1 MSRTPRFLL
10 SLLFLVISPLLLL
23 PSALGQTTTA
33 TLSGTVVDQNGALI
47 PGVSVTAVN
56 IATTLRREATT
67 TDHGRFVFPLLPPG
81 VYTITAQHDG
91 FAPVRVENV
100 VLSVGDQKAL
110 QIQLQAGA
118 VTENVQV
125 TSDAPLIDESPEV
138 ATVVDRQFVA
148 NLPLNGRS
156 FQSLIA
162 LTPGVVITRAFGGNA
177 GQFSV
182 NGQRTNANY
191 FTIDGVSA
199 NVGVPTSVAFGQSGG
214 GSLPGFSAAG
224 GTNNLVSVDALQ
236 EFKIHTSSYAP
247 EFGRSPG
254 GQVSIVTRSGTNDFH
269 GTVFDYFRNDVLD
282 ANDWFANANRL
293 KKPALRQ
300 NDFGGVFGGPIVKNR
315 LFFFFSYEGLRLRQP
330 QVSIVDVPS
339 LQARQATPAVL
350 RPFVNAYPLPNG
362 PEAIV
367 GGIPNGFAQFSG
379 SYSNPSSLNAT
390 SIRTDYA
397 INDKLT
403 VFGRYNHAPSET
415 IQRGSGTLSNLSR
428 TKLKAQTFTAGA
440 MLNITPQMN
449 NDFRLNYSRN
459 EGTGSFALDDFG
471 GAVPPSESLLYPSG
485 LSSDTAL
492 YTFSIVGG
500 VNAFYNVGVSVD
512 NVQKQ
517 LNVVDT
523 LSFITGS
530 HQIKFGVDFRRL
542 MPNLGVRKYGQSA
555 RFSGVGLR
563 PPGVPPPAGT
573 ILSGL
578 TSRTSVESN
587 PRLHLVADNFSAF
600 AQDAWKIKRR
610 LTLTYGVRWEVNPAP
625 YSSDGPD
632 LIAVTGLENLPQL
645 TLAPGGTPLWKTTY
659 TNFAPRIGASY
670 QLFERPGRETIL
682 RGGFGVFYDL
692 GTSTASDAGGSL
704 SGRVQ
709 FLNVPYPLTTAQ
721 AAPVPLRLTPPFDF
735 LNLFDPQLRLP
746 RTYQWNLAVEQSLGA
761 NQALTASYVA
771 AVGRRLLRQN
781 ILLNSVSPIST
792 QYRLTVNGATSDYH
806 AFQAQFRRRLSRGVQ
821 ALVSYS
827 WAKSIDEA
835 SSDDFEWTRAR
846 SVSDF
851 DIRHSFSTAVT
862 YNIPHPDL
870 GSVGRAVLR
879 DWSADAIF
887 MARSR
892 TPVNLI
898 ANTLLLGGTQTD
910 IRPDLILGVPV
921 YIEDPT
927 APGGRRLNRNAF
939 AVPPTVPAP
948 GRQGSLGRN
957 GVRGF
962 SFWQMDFALRRQ
974 FNFNERV
981 NLQFRAEFFNLFNHP
996 NFADP
1001 NGNVNSA
1008 LFGRSTQMLNR
1019 GLGTGGSL
1027 GGFSPIY
1034 QIGGARSVQLAL
1046 KFAF

>member
-1 MSRTPRFLL
+1 MSRTLRFLP
-10 SLLFLVISPLLLL
+10 SLLLLVISPLLIL
-23 PSALGQTTTA
+23 PSALGQTATA

-47 PGVSVTAVN
+47 AGANVTAVN
-56 IATTLRREATT
+56 IATTLQRQATT
-67 TDHGRFVFPLLPPG
+67 TDHGRFVIPLLPPG
-81 VYTITAQHDG
+81 TYTVTAQHEG

-110 QIQLQAGA
+110 QIQLQAGT

-125 TSDAPLIDESPEV
+125 TSDAPLIDESPAV
-138 ATVVDRQFVA
+138 GTVVDRQFVA

-182 NGQRTNANY
+182 NGQRSNANY

-199 NVGVPTSVAFGQSGG
+199 NVAVPTNVAFGQSGG
-214 GSLPGFSAAG
+214 GTLPGFSAAG

-247 EFGRSPG
+247 EFGRTPG
-254 GQVSIVTRSGTNDFH
+254 GQVSIVTRSGTNEFH
-269 GTVFDYFRNDVLD
+269 GTLFDYFRNDVLD

-300 NDFGGVFGGPIVKNR
+300 NDFGGVIGGPIVKNR

-339 LQARQATPAVL
+339 LQARQATPAAI
-350 RPFVNAYPLPNG
+350 RPFINAYPLPNG
-362 PEAIV
+362 PDAIV
-367 GGIPNGFAQFSG
+367 GGAPNGFAQFSG

-390 SIRTDYA
+390 SIRIDHA
-397 INDKLT
+397 VNEKLT
-403 VFGRYNHAPSET
+403 FFGRYNHAPSET
-415 IQRGSGTLSNLSR
+415 IQRGSGTLSNLSMTR
-428 TKLKAQTFTAGA
+428 MKAQTFTAGA
-440 MLNITPQMN
+440 MLNITPQIN

-459 EGTGSFALDDFG
+459 AGTGSFALDNFG

-485 LSSDTAL
+485 LSSDTSL

-500 VNAFYNVGVSVD
+500 VNAFYNIGVSVD

-517 LNVVDT
+517 LNIIDT
-523 LSFITGS
+523 VSLISGP

-542 MPNLGVRKYGQSA
+542 TPSLGLRKYGQSA

-563 PPGVPPPAGT
+563 PGGLPPVAGT
-573 ILSGL
+573 VLSGIS
-578 TSRTSVESN
+578 SRTSVESL
-587 PRLHLVADNFSAF
+587 PHLSLVADNFSAF

-625 YSSDGPD
+625 SSTDGPQ

-645 TLAPGGTPLWKTTY
+645 TLAPSGTALWKTTY
-659 TNFAPRIGASY
+659 NNFAPRVGASY
-670 QLFERPGRETIL
+670 QLFQRPGRETIL

-692 GTSTASDAGGSL
+692 GTSTASDALGSL
-704 SGRVQ
+704 AGRVQ

-721 AAPVPLRLTPPFDF
+721 AAPVPLRLAPPFDF
-735 LNLFDPQLRLP
+735 LNVFDPHLSLP
-746 RTYQWNLAVEQSLGA
+746 RTYQWNVALEQSLGA

-781 ILLNSVSPIST
+781 IQLNSVSPISR
-792 QYRLTVNGATSDYH
+792 QYRTTVNGATSDYH
-806 AFQAQFRRRLSRGVQ
+806 ALQMQFRRRLSRGVQ

-835 SSDDFEWTRAR
+835 SSDDFQFGQGRA
-846 SVSDF
+846 VSDF

-870 GSVGRAVLR
+870 GSVSRAVLR

-887 MARSR
+887 MARSA

-898 ANTLLLGGTQTD
+898 ANSLVLGAVSSD

-921 YIEDPT
+921 YIDDPT
-927 APGGRRLNRNAF
+927 APGGRRLNRAAF
-939 AVPPTVPAP
+939 AVPPTTPAP
-948 GRQGSLGRN
+948 RQGSLGRN

-974 FNFNERV
+974 FNFNERLNV
-981 NLQFRAEFFNLFNHP
+981 QLRAEFFNLFNHP

-1001 NGNVNSA
+1001 NGNINSA
-1008 LFGRSTQMLNR
+1008 LFGRSTQMLSR

-1034 QIGGARSVQLAL
+1034 QIGGSRSVQMAL
-1046 KFAF
+1046 KIAF